1 MKFNKNQF
9 LSSVSTG
16 LEEEYRNEKNAE
28 RMRRE
33 RFQARF
39 PKLSSFPLVNGT
51 FGAVYRHGFS
61 YVLVLLVS
69 IVVFTAIK
77 VPYLQAPFTGE
88 HSMKYNTY
96 VEPAVYMVQKDSMLW
111 NQKKYVSDP
120 VHNPEGI
127 FPKFEHLPLMEW
139 GLFLTYKLFPAA
151 GIELKT
157 RIFTHLIGVLTL
169 LCAYRFFSGYFPKS
183 FNLLFIGLVA
193 MNPVFSFATYVTVLD
208 SIVFLFMFISLRQI
222 SVYLERKRIR
232 SLLWAGVW
240 FGLGNAVKY
249 PLFLWLAPI
258 AFLFLY
264 SQRNDNAGFFK
275 DYGIYLFTC
284 LLVTFAT
291 VLAFSNLISSPGFSL
306 VLVSFLAL
314 LLLGIHR
321 FLVKYDESIQRMAGY
336 ILSKK
341 GIFVLI
347 FALSVLAGIFLFRT
361 LRLSNYAD
369 EFLTDSTLVGNYR
382 LYKYMLFH
390 QFKEYM
396 TRNLFWIGLSGTA
409 LALLTRESAMRRVWV
424 PFLFGSL
431 VYWVAA
437 SKSIFFHIYY
447 SLIIVWTLTFSA
459 AYFIHFL
466 LRNLKNAMQ
475 KSIVLVGFLAL
486 ILPPVVDATTGRMQ
500 NFVDARS
507 AVRFIQENTKPDEFL
522 LFEGYLTP
530 LSIYTGRGFVMPA
543 VLANDTIRQDIRRIG
558 FANTMR
564 KYRIKYLFTP
574 NDQPFFLDYAP
585 LFEATNLLEP
595 SGQNFNRNILIYK
608 TIGISD
614 QGVKEDLRQVEEIE
628 RKYKIREKFILEKQI
643 GKMKFYS
650 FKD

>member
-1 MKFNKNQF
+1 MT
-9 LSSVSTG
+9 V
-16 LEEEYRNEKNAE
+16 LEEARRAE
-28 RMRRE
+28 
-33 RFQARF
+33 QAEGHR
-39 PKLSSFPLVNGT
+39 G
-51 FGAVYRHGFS
+51 
-61 YVLVLLVS
+61 
-69 IVVFTAIK
+69 
-77 VPYLQAPFTGE
+77 VPYALGLIAILFLFTWIKAPYLAAPFTGE

-139 GLFLTYKLFPAA
+139 GLFLTYRLFPAA

-169 LCAYRFFSGYFPKS
+169 LFAWRFFSGYFPKD
-183 FNLLFIGLVA
+183 FNLLLIGLVA
-193 MNPVFSFATYVTVLD
+193 VNPVFSFATYVTVLD

-240 FGLGNAVKY
+240 FGVGNAVKY

-264 SQRNDNAGFFK
+264 FQRNDNASFFK
-275 DYGIYLFTC
+275 EYGIYLLTC
-284 LLVTFAT
+284 LLVTFVT
-291 VLAFSNLISSPGFSL
+291 VLAYSNLISSPGFAFA
-306 VLVSFLAL
+306 LVSFLAL
-314 LLLGIHR
+314 LLWGIHR
-321 FLVKYDESIQRMAGY
+321 VLVKYEDAVQRSAEY
-336 ILSKK
+336 ILAKK
-341 GIFVLI
+341 GILGLI
-347 FALSVLAGIFLFRT
+347 FLLSVAAGIFLFRT
-361 LRLSNYAD
+361 LRLSDYAD
-369 EFLTDSTLVGNYR
+369 EFLTDSSLVGNTR

-396 TRNLFWIGLSGTA
+396 TRNLFWIGLSGSA
-409 LALLTRESAMRRVWV
+409 LALLTRESAMRRVWI

-431 VYWVAA
+431 VYWVVA

-447 SLIIVWTLTFSA
+447 SLIIVWTLTFGA

-466 LRNLKNAMQ
+466 LGNLKNAMQ
-475 KSIVLVGFLAL
+475 KSVVVLGFLAL
-486 ILPPVVDATTGRMQ
+486 ILPPAVDATTGRMA
-500 NFVDARS
+500 NFVDVRP
-507 AVRFIQENTKPDEFL
+507 AVQFIKENMKPDEFL

-530 LSIYTGRGFVMPA
+530 LTIYTGRGFVMPA
-543 VLANDTIRQDIRRIG
+543 VLADDAIREDIRRIG

-564 KYRIKYLFTP
+564 EYRVKYLFTP
-574 NDQPFFLDYAP
+574 NEQPFYLDYAP
-585 LFEATNLLEP
+585 LFEETKLLEP

-608 TIGISD
+608 TIGVAD
-614 QGVKEDLRQVEEIE
+614 RRLKEDLRQVEEIE
-628 RKYKIREKFILEKQI
+628 RKYRIREKFVLEHQI

>member
-1 MKFNKNQF
+1 M
-9 LSSVSTG
+9 LG
-16 LEEEYRNEKNAE
+16 LLA
-28 RMRRE
+28 
-33 RFQARF
+33 
-39 PKLSSFPLVNGT
+39 
-51 FGAVYRHGFS
+51 
-61 YVLVLLVS
+61 VLLL
-69 IVVFTAIK
+69 FTWIK
-77 VPYLQAPFTGE
+77 SPYLAAPFTGE

-169 LCAYRFFSGYFPKS
+169 LFAYRFFSGYFPNS

-193 MNPVFSFATYVTVLD
+193 VNPVFSFSTYVTVLD
-208 SIVFLFMFISLRQI
+208 SIAFLFMFLSLRQI
-222 SVYLERKRIR
+222 SVYLERKRVR

-240 FGLGNAVKY
+240 FGVGNAVKY

-264 SQRNDNAGFFK
+264 YQREDNALFFK
-275 DYGIYLFTC
+275 DYGIYLATC
-284 LLVTFAT
+284 LLVTFVT
-291 VLAFSNLISSPGFSL
+291 VFAFSNLISSPGFSF

-314 LLLGIHR
+314 LLWGIHR
-321 FLVKYDESIQRMAGY
+321 VLVKYEEAIQRFAEY

-341 GIFVLI
+341 GILGLIFVLCV
-347 FALSVLAGIFLFRT
+347 AAGIFLFRT
-361 LRLSNYAD
+361 LRLSDYAD
-369 EFLTDSTLVGNYR
+369 EFLTDSSLVGNYR

-396 TRNLFWIGLSGTA
+396 TRNLFWIGLSGAA

-424 PFLFGSL
+424 PFLFGSII
-431 VYWVAA
+431 YWVAA

-466 LRNLKNAMQ
+466 LGNLKNTMQ
-475 KSIVLVGFLAL
+475 KSIVVIAFLSL
-486 ILPPVVDATTGRMQ
+486 ILPPAVDATTGRMR
-500 NFVDARS
+500 NFVDVRS
-507 AVRFIQENTKPDEFL
+507 AVQFIRENTKPDEFL

-543 VLANDTIRQDIRRIG
+543 VLANDAIREDVHRIG

-564 KYRIKYLFTP
+564 KYRVKYLFTP
-574 NDQPFFLDYAP
+574 NEQPFYLDYAP
-585 LFEATNLLEP
+585 LFESTRIREP
-595 SGQNFNRNILIYK
+595 SGQNFNRNIRIYQA
-608 TIGISD
+608 IGISD
-614 QGVKEDLRQVEEIE
+614 RNLKEDLRQVEEIE
-628 RKYKIREKFILEKQI
+628 RKYKIRDKFVLENQI
-643 GKMKFYS
+643 GKMKFYT

>member
-1 MKFNKNQF
+1 MGFSVPSI
-9 LSSVSTG
+9 LPPVSTAM
-16 LEEEYRNEKNAE
+16 EEE
-28 RMRRE
+28 
-33 RFQARF
+33 FQAEKAGGRRGY
-39 PKLSSFPLVNGT
+39 PYLVGLI
-51 FGAVYRHGFS
+51 AV
-61 YVLVLLVS
+61 LAL
-69 IVVFTAIK
+69 FTWIK
-77 VPYLQAPFTGE
+77 VPYLAAPFTGE

-96 VEPAVYMVQKDSMLW
+96 VEPAVYMLQKDSMLW

-139 GLFLTYKLFPAA
+139 GLFLTYRLFPTA

-157 RIFTHLIGVLTL
+157 RVFTHLIGVLTL
-169 LCAYRFFSGYFPKS
+169 LYAWRFFSGYFPES
-183 FNLLFIGLVA
+183 FNLLLIGLVA

-222 SVYLERKRIR
+222 GVYLERKRIR

-264 SQRNDNAGFFK
+264 FQRKDNAGFFK
-275 DYGIYLFTC
+275 DYGIYLFIG
-284 LLVTFAT
+284 LLVTLVT
-291 VLAFSNLISSPGFSL
+291 VLADSKLISSPGFAFAL
-306 VLVSFLAL
+306 VTFLAL
-314 LLLGIHR
+314 LLWGIHR
-321 FLVKYDESIQRMAGY
+321 VLVKCEDSVQRSVEY
-336 ILSKK
+336 ILAKK
-341 GIFVLI
+341 GILGGI
-347 FALSVLAGIFLFRT
+347 SVLVVVAGFLLFRT
-361 LRLSNYAD
+361 LKLSDYAD
-369 EFLTDSTLVGNYR
+369 EFLTDSSLVGNYR

-396 TRNLFWIGLSGTA
+396 TRNMFWIGLSGAA
-409 LALLTRESAMRRVWV
+409 LALLTRETAMRRVWI

-447 SLIIVWTLTFSA
+447 SMIIVWTLTFAA

-466 LRNLKNAMQ
+466 LGNMKNVVQ
-475 KSIVLVGFLAL
+475 KTIVVIGFLCL
-486 ILPPVVDATTGRMQ
+486 ILPPMADATSGRMR
-500 NFVDARS
+500 NFVDVRD
-507 AVRFIQENTKPDEFL
+507 AVRYIVENTKPDEFL

-543 VLANDTIRQDIRRIG
+543 VLADDAIREDIRRIG

-564 KYRIKYLFTP
+564 KFRVKYLFTP
-574 NDQPFFLDYAP
+574 NEQPFYLDYAP
-585 LFEATNLLEP
+585 LFEKTKLLEP
-595 SGQNFNRNILIYK
+595 SGQNFNRNIRIYK
-608 TIGISD
+608 EIGISD
-614 QGVKEDLRQVEEIE
+614 QGLKQDLRQVEEIE
-628 RKYKIREKFILEKQI
+628 RKYKIREKFVLEHQV
-643 GKMKFYS
+643 GKLKFFS
-650 FKD
+650 FKE

>member
-1 MKFNKNQF
+1 MRFSP
-9 LSSVSTG
+9 LTLLPPASTV
-16 LEEEYRNEKNAE
+16 LEEEHRAGEAGE
-28 RMRRE
+28 RRGY
-33 RFQARF
+33 
-39 PKLSSFPLVNGT
+39 P
-51 FGAVYRHGFS
+51 
-61 YVLVLLVS
+61 YVLGLLAVLLL
-69 IVVFTAIK
+69 FTWIK
-77 VPYLQAPFTGE
+77 APYLAAPFTGE

-127 FPKFEHLPLMEW
+127 FPKFDHLPLMEW
-139 GLFLTYKLFPAA
+139 GLFLTYRLFPAA

-157 RIFTHLIGVLTL
+157 RIFTHVIGVLTL
-169 LCAYRFFSGYFPKS
+169 LCAWRFFSGYFPKG

-193 MNPVFSFATYVTVLD
+193 VNPVFSFSTYVTVLD
-208 SIVFLFMFISLRQI
+208 SIVFLFMFLSLRQI

-258 AFLFLY
+258 AFLFLFF
-264 SQRNDNAGFFK
+264 QREDNARFFK
-275 DYGIYLFTC
+275 EYGIYLFTC
-284 LLVTFAT
+284 LLVTFVMAL
-291 VLAFSNLISSPGFSL
+291 VVSNLISSPGFSF

-314 LLLGIHR
+314 LLWGIHR
-321 FLVKYDESIQRMAGY
+321 VLVKYEEAVQRFAEH
-336 ILSKK
+336 ILAKK
-341 GIFVLI
+341 GILGLV
-347 FALSVLAGIFLFRT
+347 SVLCVVAGIFLFRT

-369 EFLTDSTLVGNYR
+369 EFLTDSSLVGNYR

-396 TRNLFWIGLSGTA
+396 TRNLFWIGLSGAA
-409 LALLTRESAMRRVWV
+409 LALLTRETAMRRVWV

-431 VYWVAA
+431 VYWVVA

-447 SLIIVWTLTFSA
+447 SLIIVWTLTFGA

-466 LRNLKNAMQ
+466 LGNMKNTLQ
-475 KSIVLVGFLAL
+475 KAIVVMGFLSL
-486 ILPPVVDATTGRMQ
+486 ILPPVVDATTGRMR
-500 NFVDARS
+500 NFVDVRS
-507 AVRFIQENTKPDEFL
+507 AVRYIRENTKPEEFL

-530 LSIYTGRGFVMPA
+530 LSIYTGRGFVMPS
-543 VLANDTIRQDIRRIG
+543 VLADDAIREDIRRIG

-564 KYRIKYLFTP
+564 KYRVKYLFTP
-574 NDQPFFLDYAP
+574 NEQPFYLDYAP
-585 LFEATNLLEP
+585 LFEPTKIREP

-614 QGVKEDLRQVEEIE
+614 RNLKEDLRQVEEIE
-628 RKYKIREKFILEKQI
+628 RKYKIREKFVLENQI

>member
-1 MKFNKNQF
+1 M
-9 LSSVSTG
+9 
-16 LEEEYRNEKNAE
+16 EEEFRNEELAE
-28 RMRRE
+28 RARRDRFQE
-33 RFQARF
+33 RFPRIASVPVLNRVF
-39 PKLSSFPLVNGT
+39 RT
-51 FGAVYRHGFS
+51 VYCHGFS
-61 YVLVLLVS
+61 HVLVLL
-69 IVVFTAIK
+69 IVITVFTAIK
-77 VPYLQAPFTGE
+77 VPYLGAPFTGE

-111 NQKKYVSDP
+111 NQKKYVADP

-139 GLFLTYKLFPAA
+139 GLFLTYKLFPVA
-151 GIELKT
+151 GIEMKT

-169 LCAYRFFSGYFPKS
+169 LWTYRFFSGYFPKS
-183 FNLLFIGLVA
+183 FNLLFIGA
-193 MNPVFSFATYVTVLD
+193 IAINPVFSFSTYVTVLD
-208 SIVFLFMFISLRQI
+208 SIAFLFMIISLRQI
-222 SVYLERKRIR
+222 SVYLERKRIG

-249 PLFLWLAPI
+249 PLFLWLAPT

-264 SQRNDNAGFFK
+264 FQRKDNAGFFK
-275 DYGIYLFTC
+275 EYGIYLFTC
-284 LLVTFAT
+284 LLVTFVT
-291 VLAFSNLISSPGFSL
+291 VLAVSNLISSPGFSL
-306 VLVSFLAL
+306 LLVFFLAL
-314 LLLGIHR
+314 LLLGIDR
-321 FLVKYDESIQRMAGY
+321 FLVKYDASVQRMAGY
-336 ILSKK
+336 IVSKK

-361 LRLSNYAD
+361 LRLSDYAD
-369 EFLTDSTLVGNYR
+369 EFLTDSTLIGNYR

-396 TRNLFWIGLSGTA
+396 TRNLFWIGMSGAA
-409 LALLTRESAMRRVWV
+409 LALMTREGAMKRVWV

-466 LRNLKNAMQ
+466 LGNLKNAMQ

-486 ILPPVVDATTGRMQ
+486 ILPPVVDATTGRMH
-500 NFVDARS
+500 NFVDVRS

-558 FANTMR
+558 FATTMR

-614 QGVKEDLRQVEEIE
+614 KGVKEDLRQVEEIE
-628 RKYKIREKFILEKQI
+628 RKYKIPEKFILEKQI

>member
-1 MKFNKNQF
+1 
-9 LSSVSTG
+9 LTV
-16 LEEEYRNEKNAE
+16 LEEARRAE
-28 RMRRE
+28 
-33 RFQARF
+33 QAEGHR
-39 PKLSSFPLVNGT
+39 G
-51 FGAVYRHGFS
+51 
-61 YVLVLLVS
+61 
-69 IVVFTAIK
+69 
-77 VPYLQAPFTGE
+77 VPYALGLIAILFLFTWIKAPYLAAPFTGE

-139 GLFLTYKLFPAA
+139 GLFLTYRLFPAA

-169 LCAYRFFSGYFPKS
+169 LFAWRFFSGYFPKD
-183 FNLLFIGLVA
+183 FNLLLIGLVA
-193 MNPVFSFATYVTVLD
+193 VNPVFSFATYVTVLD

-240 FGLGNAVKY
+240 FGVGNAVKY

-264 SQRNDNAGFFK
+264 FQRNDNASFFK
-275 DYGIYLFTC
+275 EYGIYLLTC
-284 LLVTFAT
+284 LLVTFVT
-291 VLAFSNLISSPGFSL
+291 VLAYSNLISSPGFAFA
-306 VLVSFLAL
+306 LVSFLAL
-314 LLLGIHR
+314 LLWGIHR
-321 FLVKYDESIQRMAGY
+321 VLVKYEDAVQRSAEY
-336 ILSKK
+336 ILAKK
-341 GIFVLI
+341 GILGLI
-347 FALSVLAGIFLFRT
+347 FLLSVAAGIFLFRT
-361 LRLSNYAD
+361 LRLSDYAD
-369 EFLTDSTLVGNYR
+369 EFLTDSSLVGNTR

-396 TRNLFWIGLSGTA
+396 TRNLFWIGLSGSA
-409 LALLTRESAMRRVWV
+409 LALLTRESAMRRVWI

-431 VYWVAA
+431 VYWVVA

-447 SLIIVWTLTFSA
+447 SLIIVWTLTFGA

-466 LRNLKNAMQ
+466 LGNLKNAMQ
-475 KSIVLVGFLAL
+475 KSVVVLGFLAL
-486 ILPPVVDATTGRMQ
+486 ILPPAVDATTGRMA
-500 NFVDARS
+500 NFVDVRP
-507 AVRFIQENTKPDEFL
+507 AVQFIKENMKPDEFL

-530 LSIYTGRGFVMPA
+530 LTIYTGRGFVMPA
-543 VLANDTIRQDIRRIG
+543 VLADDAIREDIRRIG

-564 KYRIKYLFTP
+564 EYRVKYLFTP
-574 NDQPFFLDYAP
+574 NEQPFYLDYAP
-585 LFEATNLLEP
+585 LFEETKLLEP

-608 TIGISD
+608 TIGVAD
-614 QGVKEDLRQVEEIE
+614 RRLKEDLRQVEEIE
-628 RKYKIREKFILEKQI
+628 RKYRIREKFVLEHQI

>member
-1 MKFNKNQF
+1 MDQL
-9 LSSVSTG
+9 LSPVSTG
-16 LEEEYRNEKNAE
+16 LEEEHRNEINAE
-28 RMRRE
+28 RMRKE

-51 FGAVYRHGFS
+51 FGSIYCHGFS
-61 YVLVLLVS
+61 YVLVLLAS

-96 VEPAVYMVQKDSMLW
+96 VEPAVYMDQKGTMLW
-111 NQKKYVSDP
+111 NQKRYASDP
-120 VHNPEGI
+120 VHNPEAI

-139 GLFLTYKLFPAA
+139 GLFLTYRLFPAA

-169 LCAYRFFSGYFPKS
+169 LCAYRFFSGYLPKS

-193 MNPVFSFATYVTVLD
+193 INPVFSFSTYVTVLD

-222 SVYLERKRIR
+222 SVYLERNRIR

-240 FGLGNAVKY
+240 FGVGNAVKY

-264 SQRNDNAGFFK
+264 FQREDNARFFK
-275 DYGIYLFTC
+275 DYGIYLVTS
-284 LLVTFAT
+284 LLVTLVTALF
-291 VLAFSNLISSPGFSL
+291 VSNLISSPGFAFAL
-306 VLVSFLAL
+306 ASFLAL
-314 LLLGIHR
+314 LLWGIHR
-321 FLVKYDESIQRMAGY
+321 FLVKYEEAVQRFAEH
-336 ILSKK
+336 ILAKK
-341 GIFVLI
+341 KVLGLI
-347 FALSVLAGIFLFRT
+347 SVLCVVAGIFLFRA
-361 LRLSNYAD
+361 LRLSAYAD
-369 EFLTDSTLVGNYR
+369 EFLTDSSLIGNYR
-382 LYKYMLFH
+382 LYKYMLFF

-396 TRNLFWIGLSGTA
+396 TRNLFWIGLSGAA
-409 LALLTRESAMRRVWV
+409 LALLTRERSMRRVWV
-424 PFLFGSL
+424 PFLFGSII
-431 VYWVAA
+431 YWVAA

-447 SLIIVWTLTFSA
+447 SLIIAWTLTFSA

-466 LRNLKNAMQ
+466 SANLKNAMQ
-475 KSIVLVGFLAL
+475 KSIVVIGFLSL
-486 ILPPVVDATTGRMQ
+486 IFPPVVDATTGRMR
-500 NFVDARS
+500 NFVDVRT
-507 AVRFIQENTKPDEFL
+507 AVRYIKENTKPDEVL

-543 VLANDTIRQDIRRIG
+543 VLADDEIREDIRRIG

-564 KYRIKYLFTP
+564 KYRVKYLFTP
-574 NDQPFFLDYAP
+574 NEQPFYLDYAP
-585 LFEATNLLEP
+585 LFEETKLLEP
-595 SGQNFNRNILIYK
+595 SGQNFNRNIRIYK

-614 QGVKEDLRQVEEIE
+614 KGLKEDLRQVEEIE
-628 RKYKIREKFILEKQI
+628 RKYKIREKFVLENQI